1 MQVSDYIAKFL
12 KEIGVTKIFAVTG
25 GASLHLIHSAQ
36 KQKGL
41 QLVGLK
47 QTIPSEEIAK
57 KHYDVHSDKPFFSGL
72 IKFITS
78 GPVICMAWSGTD
90 AISVSRNLIGPTNGR
105 DAGPGTIRGDF
116 GMDIGFN
123 MIHGSDAAETAQFEL
138 GLWFPEGLNEWT
150 QDSLSWVYE

>member
-1 MQVSDYIAKFL
+1 MSKQITYVMVKPDGVQRGL
-12 KEIGVTKIFAVTG
+12 VGEIIRRFEN
-25 GASLHLIHSAQ
+25 
-36 KQKGL
+36 KGL

-72 IKFITS
+72 IKFVTS
-78 GPVICMAWSGTD
+78 GPVICMAWSGVD
-90 AISVSRNLIGPTNGR
+90 AIGVSRNLIGPTNGR
-105 DAGPGTIRGDF
+105 DAPPGTIRGDF

-123 MIHGSDAAETAQFEL
+123 MIHGSDAAETAEFEL
-138 GLWFPEGLNEWT
+138 DLWFPEGLNEWT